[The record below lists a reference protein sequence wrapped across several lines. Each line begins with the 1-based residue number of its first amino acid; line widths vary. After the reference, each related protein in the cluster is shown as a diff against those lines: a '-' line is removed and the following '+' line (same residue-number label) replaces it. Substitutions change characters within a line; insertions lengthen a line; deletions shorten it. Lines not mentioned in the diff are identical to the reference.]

1 MVRTGADLS
10 WRVVSGY
17 APHALQWI
25 DLQAP
30 VRGCVQ
36 ANAATSATSAD
47 ERGERQPDLVCSPR
61 CESKQQ
67 SSIEQVTD
75 SQHVSTR
82 WLEGGDSRMGDPVDV
97 MVAGKLFHRKP
108 VKVMANYL
116 DDASMKAI
124 VNRDETGE
132 SKYVLLRTF
141 YKSAGPHAESF
152 GFWLFI
158 GGKKLSFDKADAII
172 SVMSPKGS
180 GGTREFSG
188 QVDLLGYKLPWVLG
202 HVQYASTDSSVCK
215 LMNLDE
221 DGPNDRITSVE
232 YKSLIKNLVGST
244 VSDLHEYARLDEL
257 EPGTTLANRAY
268 DVEPSKEWMEFVAKS
283 AKPVD
288 PVDTDSKTPRGDK
301 TPTASELVEEQALK
315 DGVVD
320 EDRLQSLI
328 DRVVALPSITC
339 PENRSAIIEQ
349 LERAA
354 RLLGDIDESYAREQ
368 QLVADLK
375 ESNDKLE
382 RLAAVLKKP
391 GR

>member
-1 MVRTGADLS
+1 
-10 WRVVSGY
+10 
-17 APHALQWI
+17 
-25 DLQAP
+25 
-30 VRGCVQ
+30 
-36 ANAATSATSAD
+36 
-47 ERGERQPDLVCSPR
+47 
-61 CESKQQ
+61 
-67 SSIEQVTD
+67 
-75 SQHVSTR
+75 
-82 WLEGGDSRMGDPVDV
+82 MGDPVDI

-108 VKVMANYL
+108 VRVMANYL

-124 VNRDETGE
+124 VRKDETGE

-141 YKSAGPHAESF
+141 YKSAGPHAENF

-158 GGKKLSFDKADAII
+158 GNKKLSFDKADAII
-172 SVMSPKGS
+172 RVMSPKDS

-188 QVDLLGYKLPWVLG
+188 QVDLLGYKLPWVVG

-215 LMNLDE
+215 LMKLDE
-221 DGPNDRITSVE
+221 DDPNDRITSVE
-232 YKSLIKNLVGST
+232 YKSLIKDLVGST

-257 EPGTTLANRAY
+257 EPGTTLDSRAY
-268 DVEPSKEWMEFVAKS
+268 DVEPPKEWAEFVAKS
-283 AKPVD
+283 EKPD
-288 PVDTDSKTPRGDK
+288 DSDSKTPNEDKDK

-320 EDRLQSLI
+320 EDKLQSLI

-354 RLLGDIDESYAREQ
+354 RLLGDIDESYAKEQ

>member
-1 MVRTGADLS
+1 
-10 WRVVSGY
+10 
-17 APHALQWI
+17 
-25 DLQAP
+25 
-30 VRGCVQ
+30 
-36 ANAATSATSAD
+36 
-47 ERGERQPDLVCSPR
+47 
-61 CESKQQ
+61 
-67 SSIEQVTD
+67 
-75 SQHVSTR
+75 
-82 WLEGGDSRMGDPVDV
+82 MGDPVDV

-124 VNRDETGE
+124 VNRDEAGA

-141 YKSAGPHAESF
+141 YKSGGHRSESF

-158 GGKKLSFDKADAII
+158 GNKKLSFDKASSII
-172 SVMSPKGS
+172 KVMSSKNS
-180 GGTREFSG
+180 GGTSREFSG

-328 DRVVALPSITC
+328 DRVAALPSITC

-375 ESNDKLE
+375 ESNDRLE

>member
-1 MVRTGADLS
+1 
-10 WRVVSGY
+10 
-17 APHALQWI
+17 
-25 DLQAP
+25 
-30 VRGCVQ
+30 
-36 ANAATSATSAD
+36 
-47 ERGERQPDLVCSPR
+47 
-61 CESKQQ
+61 
-67 SSIEQVTD
+67 
-75 SQHVSTR
+75 
-82 WLEGGDSRMGDPVDV
+82 MGDPADV
-97 MVAGKLFHRKP
+97 MVAGRLFRRKP

-116 DDASMKAI
+116 NDASMRAI
-124 VNRDETGE
+124 VRKDETGE

-141 YKSAGPHAESF
+141 YKSAGPHAERF

-158 GGKKLSFDKADAII
+158 GNKKLSFNKASSII
-172 SVMSPKGS
+172 NVMSPKGS

-215 LMNLDE
+215 LMNLDG
-221 DGPNDRITSVE
+221 DDPNASVE
-232 YKSLIKNLVGST
+232 YKSLIENLVGST

-257 EPGTTLANRAY
+257 EPGTTLDSRAY
-268 DVEPSKEWMEFVAKS
+268 DVEPSKEWAEFVAKS
-283 AKPVD
+283 VKPD
-288 PVDTDSKTPRGDK
+288 DSESK

-339 PENRSAIIEQ
+339 PENRNAIIEQ

-375 ESNDKLE
+375 ESNDRLE

>member
-1 MVRTGADLS
+1 
-10 WRVVSGY
+10 
-17 APHALQWI
+17 
-25 DLQAP
+25 
-30 VRGCVQ
+30 
-36 ANAATSATSAD
+36 
-47 ERGERQPDLVCSPR
+47 
-61 CESKQQ
+61 
-67 SSIEQVTD
+67 
-75 SQHVSTR
+75 
-82 WLEGGDSRMGDPVDV
+82 MGDPADV
-97 MVAGKLFHRKP
+97 MVAGRLFRRNP

-116 DDASMKAI
+116 DDASMRAI

-158 GGKKLSFDKADAII
+158 CNKKLSFNKADAII

-202 HVQYASTDSSVCK
+202 HVKYASTDSSVCK

-221 DGPNDRITSVE
+221 DDPNDRITSVE

-257 EPGTTLANRAY
+257 EPGTTLDSRAY
-268 DVEPSKEWMEFVAKS
+268 DVEPSKEWAEFVAKS
-283 AKPVD
+283 VKPD
-288 PVDTDSKTPRGDK
+288 DSESKTPSEDK

-375 ESNDKLE
+375 ESNDRLE

>member
-1 MVRTGADLS
+1 
-10 WRVVSGY
+10 
-17 APHALQWI
+17 
-25 DLQAP
+25 
-30 VRGCVQ
+30 
-36 ANAATSATSAD
+36 
-47 ERGERQPDLVCSPR
+47 
-61 CESKQQ
+61 
-67 SSIEQVTD
+67 
-75 SQHVSTR
+75 
-82 WLEGGDSRMGDPVDV
+82 MGDPADV
-97 MVAGKLFHRKP
+97 MVAGRLFRRKP

-116 DDASMKAI
+116 DDASMRAI
-124 VNRDETGE
+124 VRKDETGE

-141 YKSAGPHAESF
+141 YKSAGPHAERF

-158 GGKKLSFDKADAII
+158 GNKKLSFDKADAII

-221 DGPNDRITSVE
+221 DDPNDRITSVE

-257 EPGTTLANRAY
+257 EPGTTLDSRAY
-268 DVEPSKEWMEFVAKS
+268 DVEPSKEWAEFVAKS
-283 AKPVD
+283 VKPD
-288 PVDTDSKTPRGDK
+288 DSESKTTREDK

-328 DRVVALPSITC
+328 DRVAALPSITC
-339 PENRSAIIEQ
+339 PENRRAIIEQ

-375 ESNDKLE
+375 ESNDRLE